1 MLSRKSKDKGLKD
14 GVVGKYVKKDTPSEI
29 HVVNTWTENAMKA
42 KNRKSGSNNFGSSQ
56 SVGQVGL
63 PVMPNP
69 TSFSNMRSVIPS
81 MTPMRSHQ
89 LGKEGR
95 YSQNSINRVEPAPSP
110 APSLTLATQISERR
124 LADDNGNVAGRPVG
138 TVGLYRGNWGN
149 YQSTPVFPQ
158 QDNNYVD
165 IEVIDQ
171 ILQQNRAASQSN
183 IRLTAGSAMIPVT
196 STSIRRL
203 NEPFPSSTDLGS
215 SRGAIMKEQYE
226 DTYPIYENQTELAS
240 ALHGRTPSYR
250 DPYSQHFYSNVI
262 RAGSDSSSTTTLHH
276 SNTDVQPFYS
286 NVSSMEHINRQLQP
300 ATRIR
305 AETIDAEDL
314 PLPPG
319 WTVDKTIRGRK
330 YYIDHNT
337 KTTHWSHPLEREGLP
352 TGWQRAYSDQYG
364 VFYYNHYTKQYT
376 YQHPYFAP
384 SYYQNIQSYLPP
396 QLTHYTPLTH
406 HNALVPASRH
416 LLGLIPDWLQLYAK
430 SSSENDHKI
439 IWEMFQLQQL
449 ECILK
454 MMVQLFKLDCQNIV
468 MKYESYRGAIIE
480 EMERRAREKTR
491 ESDI

>member
-29 HVVNTWTENAMKA
+29 HVVTTWTENAMKA
-42 KNRKSGSNNFGSSQ
+42 KNRKSGSNTFGSQ
-56 SVGQVGL
+56 SAVGL
-63 PVMPNP
+63 PAMPQP
-69 TSFSNMRSVIPS
+69 TSFSSMRSVIPA

-95 YSQNSINRVEPAPSP
+95 YSQNSINRVEPAASPSP
-110 APSLTLATQISERR
+110 SMALVSHMPDAAARRISDAEN
-124 LADDNGNVAGRPVG
+124 ANVRP
-138 TVGLYRGNWGN
+138 LYRGNWGN

-183 IRLTAGSAMIPVT
+183 IRSNLMPGPST
-196 STSIRRL
+196 TSIRRL
-203 NEPFPSSTDLGS
+203 NDHFPSTTTDLGA
-215 SRGAIMKEQYE
+215 SRGAIMKETYE

-250 DPYSQHFYSNVI
+250 DPYSQHFYSNVM
-262 RAGSDSSSTTTLHH
+262 RPAGSDSSST
-276 SNTDVQPFYS
+276 TDVQPFYS

-300 ATRIR
+300 AATRIR
-305 AETIDAEDL
+305 TETIDTEDL

-319 WTVDKTIRGRK
+319 WTVDQTIRGRK

-384 SYYQNIQSYLPP
+384 SYYQNIQSFLPP

-430 SSSENDHKI
+430 SSFENDHKV

-480 EMERRAREKTR
+480 EMERRAREKR

>member
-42 KNRKSGSNNFGSSQ
+42 KNRKSGSNTNFGSTQ
-56 SVGQVGL
+56 SVSSQNSFGL
-63 PVMPNP
+63 MPNQ
-69 TSFSNMRSVIPS
+69 TSFSNMRNVIPS

-95 YSQNSINRVEPAPSP
+95 YSQNSINRTEPSPSP
-110 APSLTLATQISERR
+110 APSHNLVSTMPERR
-124 LADDNGNVAGRPVG
+124 LNDDNGNVVRHGGP
-138 TVGLYRGNWGN
+138 TLYRGNWGN

-183 IRLTAGSAMIPVT
+183 IRLSTGAMLPQ
-196 STSIRRL
+196 SSSIRRL
-203 NEPFPSSTDLGS
+203 NEPFPSSSDLGS
-215 SRGAIMKEQYE
+215 NRNVMLKEQYE
-226 DTYPIYENQTELAS
+226 DTYPIYENQTELAT
-240 ALHGRTPSYR
+240 ALHRRSLR

-262 RAGSDSSSTTTLHH
+262 RTGSDSSSTSTLHH
-276 SNTDVQPFYS
+276 SNTEVQPYYS

-300 ATRIR
+300 STRIR
-305 AETIDAEDL
+305 EAIDTEDL

-319 WTVDKTIRGRK
+319 WTVDQTIRGRK

-337 KTTHWSHPLEREGLP
+337 KTTHWSHPLEGEGLP

-364 VFYYNHYTKQYT
+364 IFYYNHYTKQYT
-376 YQHPYFAP
+376 CQHPYFAP

-396 QLTHYTPLTH
+396 GLTHYTPLTH